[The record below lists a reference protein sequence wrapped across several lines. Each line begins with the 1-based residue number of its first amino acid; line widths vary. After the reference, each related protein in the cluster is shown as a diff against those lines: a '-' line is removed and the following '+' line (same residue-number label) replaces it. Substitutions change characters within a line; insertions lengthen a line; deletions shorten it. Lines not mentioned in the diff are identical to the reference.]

1 LSEDDDPLRELE
13 RDAGMGGTGGKS
25 SLFLLKLPVKALAV
39 VEVVVAAAAAAV
51 VFPFIWEEAAD
62 DEGTS
67 AAKDKAR
74 LPLSGAPEYVL
85 ARFGSGGEPEEEPE
99 DAAERLDVAL
109 TFATGLGG
117 RLRMVLAVGV
127 ATGSAFFFLPNHRKP
142 IAPRDLERRELGVGE
157 RERER

>member
-1 LSEDDDPLRELE
+1 
-13 RDAGMGGTGGKS
+13 MGGTGGKS
-25 SLFLLKLPVKALAV
+25 SLFLLKLPVKVLAV
-39 VEVVVAAAAAAV
+39 VEVVAAAAAAV

-117 RLRMVLAVGV
+117 RLRMVLAAGV

-142 IAPRDLERRELGVGE
+142 IALRLERGE
-157 RERER
+157 S